1 MYESAYLNVVNYA
14 SLKRSDHL
22 QLLREK
28 DEKIRYLSFEL
39 EQLKRALFGSKSERF
54 EHSVIAEQLELFAAL
69 ERQIVE
75 LQEEQITYKR
85 RKVKRKPKRTKLP
98 EHLERVVTILEPE
111 VNVDVMQKMGE
122 AVQEKLAYTPAK
134 LYVKKT
140 VRPKYKDSKGAF
152 HIADLPPDPFPRS
165 VASPSLAAHI
175 AVNKYVDHQPLYRQS
190 KIWDRQSIDLSRS
203 TMCGIIRKGAE
214 LLEPLYE
221 AMTSMAMNSNYLMAD
236 ESSIPVLHKDQK
248 DSKALKGCMLVKV
261 APQECIT
268 IMEYIKTKEKINLI
282 SSLQSFK
289 GHLQVDGN
297 VSYEDLDKKQDVHLM
312 HCLVHSRRY
321 FEKALDYDRVKAQ
334 WMLTKIQQLYK
345 IERSTKGQT
354 IETILYVR
362 QTHAQ
367 PILDD
372 IKNWLEENL
381 VLSDPPN
388 PMQRA
393 IRYML
398 KRWKGLTRYIEAAH
412 LRPDNNLIENQIR
425 PLALGRKNYL
435 FAGSDRG
442 AHHAA
447 IFYSF
452 FATCKMNGLNPFA
465 WLQDVYSRISE
476 HPINQIN
483 LLIPTKDYQFLER

>member
-1 MYESAYLNVVNYA
+1 MYESAYINSVNYA

-54 EHSVIAEQLELFAAL
+54 VSSTIAEQLELFATL
-69 ERQIVE
+69 ERQLVE
-75 LQEEQITYKR
+75 LQEEQISYKR
-85 RKVKRKPKRTKLP
+85 KKVKRKPKRTKLP

-111 VNVDVMQKMGE
+111 VDVSAMQKLGQ
-122 AVQEKLAYTPAK
+122 AVQEKLAFVPAK
-134 LYVKKT
+134 LYVEKT
-140 VRPKYKDSKGAF
+140 VRPKYKDRQGTF
-152 HIADLPPDPFPRS
+152 HIAELPPDPFPKS

-175 AVNKYVDHQPLYRQS
+175 AINKYVDHQPLYRQS
-190 KIWDRQSIDLSRS
+190 KIWNRQSINLSRS

-214 LLEPLYE
+214 LLTPLYQE
-221 AMTSMAMNSNYLMAD
+221 MNSMAMNSNYLMAD
-236 ESSIPVLHKDQK
+236 ESSIPVLQK
-248 DSKALKGCMLVKV
+248 DHKHSKAIKGCILVKV

-268 IMEYIKTKEKINLI
+268 VMEYIQTKEKINLL

-297 VSYEDLDKKQDVHLM
+297 VSYEQLDKKQDVHLM
-312 HCLVHSRRY
+312 HCMVHSRRY
-321 FEKALDYDRVKAQ
+321 FEKALDYDRAKAQ
-334 WMLTKIQQLYK
+334 QMLTLIQQLYQ
-345 IERSTKGQT
+345 IERSIKGQT
-354 IETILYVR
+354 PENILRTR

-367 PILDD
+367 PILDH
-372 IKNWLEENL
+372 IKKWLEEHF
-381 VLSDPPN
+381 VLNDPPN

-398 KRWKGLTRYIEAAH
+398 KRWDGLTKYIEAGH

-447 IFYSF
+447 IFYSL
-452 FATCKMNGLNPFA
+452 FATCKMNQLNPFE
-465 WLQDVYSRISE
+465 WLQDVYSRISQ
-476 HPINQIN
+476 HPINQIRH
-483 LLIPTKDYQFLER
+483 LVPTKNYQFLTR

>member
-1 MYESAYLNVVNYA
+1 MYESAYINTVNYA

-39 EQLKRALFGSKSERF
+39 EQIKRALFGSKSERF
-54 EHSVIAEQLELFAAL
+54 VSSTTAEQLELFTTL
-69 ERQIVE
+69 QRQLAEVH
-75 LQEEQITYKR
+75 EEQISYKR
-85 RKVKRKPKRTKLP
+85 KKVKRKPKRTKLP
-98 EHLERVVTILEPE
+98 EHLERVVTIMEPE
-111 VNVDVMQKMGE
+111 VNVNAMQKMGE
-122 AVQEKLAYTPAK
+122 AIQEKLALTPAK

-140 VRPKYKDSKGAF
+140 V
-152 HIADLPPDPFPRS
+152 
-165 VASPSLAAHI
+165 
-175 AVNKYVDHQPLYRQS
+175 QPLYRQS
-190 KIWDRQSIDLSRS
+190 KIWNRQSIDLSRS

-268 IMEYIKTKEKINLI
+268 IMEYIKTKEKINLL

-297 VSYEDLDKKQDVHLM
+297 VSYEDLDKKQDMHLM

-334 WMLTKIQQLYK
+334 QMLAKIQQLYK

-354 IETILYVR
+354 TETILYAR

-381 VLSDPPN
+381 VHSDPPN

-398 KRWKGLTRYIEAAH
+398 KRWKGLTKYIDAGH

-452 FATCKMNGLNPFA
+452 FATCKMNGLNPFE
-465 WLQDVYSRISE
+465 WLQDVYTRISE

-483 LLIPTKDYQFLER
+483 LLIPIKDYPFLKW